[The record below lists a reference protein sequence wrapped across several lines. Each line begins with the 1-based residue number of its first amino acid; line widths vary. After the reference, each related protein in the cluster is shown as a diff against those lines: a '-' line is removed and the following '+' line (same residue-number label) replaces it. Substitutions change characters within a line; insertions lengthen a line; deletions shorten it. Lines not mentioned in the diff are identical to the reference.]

1 VKNAVDSEDFLIKL
15 EVAVKTS
22 EKEIIQKRLLE
33 RESNIIEIGR
43 GRGYRYFFMNDEIFD
58 IEQEYISDNTLNLII
73 NVRAANKPSLGSLFK
88 SYHFSSLS
96 FISTAHQHVTIPSTH
111 SLK

>member
-1 VKNAVDSEDFLIKL
+1 VKDAVDSEDFLIKL

-33 RESNIIEIGR
+33 RESNIIEIGS
-43 GRGYRYFFMNDEIFD
+43 GRGCDFLKNDEIFD
-58 IEQEYISDNTLNLII
+58 VKNKYISDNTLTFII
-73 NVRAANKPSLGSLFK
+73 YVRAANKTSLCSLFK